1 MTGEEKERSRI
12 AKELHDGIGSLLAAS
27 KMHASKLLSQ
37 SPDIVSPLIH
47 MLDNASKETR
57 RISHN
62 LLPESLLNKGL
73 DIALQ
78 DFISSINESQLIKAE
93 YQSINLSSELP
104 QSTQLTIYRIIQELF
119 NNIIKHSNATEA
131 MVQLNQHNTKLL
143 ITVEDNGKGFSYS
156 NGNNGI
162 GLQNIKSRLSLL
174 NGKMEVDS
182 KETMGTSVYIEFEL
196 DKKMNQL
203 YKVAVLDD
211 HDLIAQAIKSM
222 LESHKTYKFIGGFTT
237 FSECVKHINEINSFD
252 ILLLDIN
259 LKNEDGIEICKKL
272 NNNFPEIHKIM
283 LTSLTQ
289 QSLISEALKNGA
301 KGYLTKNVSYTDL
314 IEAFDSVLK
323 GKIYL
328 HQDISFVPSV
338 ERNKFT
344 DNYLPKLTR
353 REKEILTLILEEY
366 TTQEIGDK
374 LFITVSTVET
384 HRSSLLLKT
393 GSKNVVGL
401 IKYTLQKGLLSSS

>member
-1 MTGEEKERSRI
+1 
-12 AKELHDGIGSLLAAS
+12 
-27 KMHASKLLSQ
+27 
-37 SPDIVSPLIH
+37 
-47 MLDNASKETR
+47 
-57 RISHN
+57 
-62 LLPESLLNKGL
+62 
-73 DIALQ
+73 
-78 DFISSINESQLIKAE
+78 
-93 YQSINLSSELP
+93 
-104 QSTQLTIYRIIQELF
+104 
-119 NNIIKHSNATEA
+119 
-131 MVQLNQHNTKLL
+131 
-143 ITVEDNGKGFSYS
+143 
-156 NGNNGI
+156 
-162 GLQNIKSRLSLL
+162 
-174 NGKMEVDS
+174 
-182 KETMGTSVYIEFEL
+182 
-196 DKKMNQL
+196 MNQL

-211 HDLIAQAIKSM
+211 HDLITQAIKSM

-237 FSECVKHINEINSFD
+237 FTECVKHINEINSFD

-272 NNNFPEIHKIM
+272 NKNFPEIHKIM

-301 KGYLTKNVSYTDL
+301 KGYLTKNISYTDL
-314 IEAFDSVLK
+314 VEAFDSVLK

-353 REKEILTLILEEY
+353 REKEILALILEEY
-366 TTQEIGDK
+366 TTQEIADK
-374 LFITVSTVET
+374 LFITISTVET